1 MYTNQQW
8 NAVKIL
14 FLYKINM
21 MRVSSIDKLEICR
34 LLQFLFII
42 TKLEKQISKCPC
54 KPIRW
59 HNTWLLLDVYGWIK
73 KKTTLYSSQI
83 VFNLFSM
90 CTVYTTFNNNTN
102 KDGSRWI
109 ECPHKFNI
117 ILQWSVIIFISHL
130 CLSFLC
136 ISLYYWIYID
146 FVICYRLLS
155 LFILTVPQMY
165 CAINYIAWT

>member
-1 MYTNQQW
+1 M
-8 NAVKIL
+8 
-14 FLYKINM
+14 
-21 MRVSSIDKLEICR
+21 SSIDKLEICR

-90 CTVYTTFNNNTN
+90 CTPPSTTTQTKREADELSVRTSSTSFFS
-102 KDGSRWI
+102 GRW
-109 ECPHKFNI
+109 
-117 ILQWSVIIFISHL
+117 SY
-130 CLSFLC
+130 SFLIYVC
-136 ISLYYWIYID
+136 CFSILLNLYWFCDLLQII
-146 FVICYRLLS
+146 VIVHSYRPSDVLCNKLYC
-155 LFILTVPQMY
+155 LNLIL
-165 CAINYIAWT
+165 

>member
-1 MYTNQQW
+1 MIAFVSCHFSDLW
-8 NAVKIL
+8 IL
-14 FLYKINM
+14 LSPLANVPFY
-21 MRVSSIDKLEICR
+21 SPGFQDSIE
-34 LLQFLFII
+34 
-42 TKLEKQISKCPC
+42 
-54 KPIRW
+54 
-59 HNTWLLLDVYGWIK
+59 WLLDDCEWIK

-83 VFNLFSM
+83 VQPFLN
-90 CTVYTTFNNNTN
+90 VYTAFYNNTN

-130 CLSFLC
+130 CLLFLC

>member
-1 MYTNQQW
+1 
-8 NAVKIL
+8 
-14 FLYKINM
+14 

-109 ECPHKFNI
+109 ECPPSSTSFFSGR
-117 ILQWSVIIFISHL
+117 WSYSYLIYVCRFYA
-130 CLSFLC
+130 FF
-136 ISLYYWIYID
+136 LYYWSYID

-165 CAINYIAWT
+165 CAINNIAWFILLSYFKANCIRTW